1 LLGLLFLNPL
11 LGAAMG
17 ASVGASAGATTGAL
31 RDIGI
36 NDAFIQATGE
46 TLQPGTSALYVLV
59 RQATPDRVI
68 AAVQRYA
75 PTVLHTSLS
84 ALDDTAAARRV
95 GSEAGRAPELRRPG
109 SPGGGIGMK
118 LSIDSGR
125 KPDGFQWLTEIFL
138 QSLRGCLSFSRGL
151 GDQTFGGGTRTLQ
164 KAVQLE
170 LRLKESLHPP
180 RSQRLEMAHEFQQTQ
195 FPFVL
200 QPQRRSYLWTQR
212 IIQQNEEHSP
222 IQIT

>member
-1 LLGLLFLNPL
+1 VVTTGAAAGALQGTLWGSLLGLLFLNPL

-109 SPGGGIGMK
+109 SPGGGRPPAPGG
-118 LSIDSGR
+118 SRWSGCG
-125 KPDGFQWLTEIFL
+125 KT
-138 QSLRGCLSFSRGL
+138 
-151 GDQTFGGGTRTLQ
+151 
-164 KAVQLE
+164 
-170 LRLKESLHPP
+170 
-180 RSQRLEMAHEFQQTQ
+180 
-195 FPFVL
+195 
-200 QPQRRSYLWTQR
+200 
-212 IIQQNEEHSP
+212 
-222 IQIT
+222 